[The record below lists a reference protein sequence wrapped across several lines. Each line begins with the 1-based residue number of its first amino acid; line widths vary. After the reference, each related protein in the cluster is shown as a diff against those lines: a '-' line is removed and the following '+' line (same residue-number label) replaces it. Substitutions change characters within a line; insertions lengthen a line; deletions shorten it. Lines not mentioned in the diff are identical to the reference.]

1 MTEQAEKARIK
12 AFLKAHPHTQP
23 KPDGLYAS
31 ASPFFKGRKRSVSD
45 IKIMVKWLEDDI
57 EELEALIDFLLAF
70 ATDKEAGACECL

>member
-1 MTEQAEKARIK
+1 MTETEEKERIK

-31 ASPFFKGRKRSVSD
+31 ASPFFKNRKRNASD

-57 EELEALIDFLLAF
+57 TELQALIDFLSAF
-70 ATDKEAGACECL
+70 AQDKEAGACERS